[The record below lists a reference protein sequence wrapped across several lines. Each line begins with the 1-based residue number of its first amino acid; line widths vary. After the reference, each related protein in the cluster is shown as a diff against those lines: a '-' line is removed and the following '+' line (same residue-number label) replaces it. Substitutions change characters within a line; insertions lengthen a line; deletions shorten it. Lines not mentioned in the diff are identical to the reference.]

1 MLPWLLCGALAA
13 IVLVLCVRL
22 RLLKKSLDNI
32 AAQLGERLS
41 SDTNNPIF
49 LPTRDSHAR
58 KLAAELNIQ
67 LKELR
72 RLRQRYENGDRELK
86 EAVTNVSHD
95 LRTPLT
101 AICGYLELL
110 DRGDKTPA
118 QARYLSLIAG
128 RAEAMRQL
136 TEELLRYSVAASL
149 EDDLSLEPVD
159 LGAAVEEAA
168 AALYGAFVERGVVPT
183 VSLPEERVVR
193 DLDRAA
199 LSRVLGN
206 LLSNALKYS
215 GGDLDVVLDG
225 AGTITLSNAAP
236 GLDEVQVGRLFDRF
250 YTVETGRSSTGLG
263 LSIARALTERMGGS
277 IAARYEAGRLAV
289 VLSFPAPRP
298 NSPQHERSARRG

>member
-1 MLPWLLCGALAA
+1 MLPWLICAALAA

-22 RLLKKSLDNI
+22 YLLQKSLDDI

-49 LPTRDSHAR
+49 LPTRNPHAR
-58 KLAAELNIQ
+58 RLAAALNVQ

-72 RLRQRYENGDRELK
+72 RQRQQYESGDRELR

-110 DRGDKTPA
+110 DKGDKTPD
-118 QARYLSLIAG
+118 QARYLALIAG

-136 TEELLRYSVAASL
+136 TQELLRYSVAAGGEEEL
-149 EDDLSLEPVD
+149 CLEPVD
-159 LGAAVEEAA
+159 LNAAVEEAIA
-168 AALYGAFVERGVVPT
+168 SFYAALTERGITPR

-193 DLDRAA
+193 ELDRAA
-199 LSRVLGN
+199 LARVLGN
-206 LLSNALKYS
+206 LLNNALKYS
-215 GGDLDVVLDG
+215 GGDLDVVLEEAG
-225 AGTITLSNAAP
+225 AITLSNAAP

-250 YTVETGRSSTGLG
+250 YTVESARSSTGLG
-263 LSIARALTERMGGS
+263 LSIARTLTERMGGT
-277 IAARYEAGRLAV
+277 IAARYGQGRLYV
-289 VLSFPAPRP
+289 VLSL
-298 NSPQHERSARRG
+298 

>member
-13 IVLVLCVRL
+13 VVLVLCVRL
-22 RLLKKSLDNI
+22 HLLQHTLDDI

-49 LPTRDSHAR
+49 LPSRDPHAL
-58 KLAAELNIQ
+58 KLAAELNVQ

-72 RLRQRYENGDRELK
+72 RQRQRYENGDRELK

-110 DRGDKTPA
+110 DKGDKTPD
-118 QARYLSLIAG
+118 QARYLALIAD

-136 TEELLRYSVAASL
+136 TEELLRYSVAAGG
-149 EDDLSLEPVD
+149 EEEPQLEPVD
-159 LGAAVEEAA
+159 LNANLEEAVA
-168 AALYGAFVERGVVPT
+168 SFYGALVGGGVTPS
-183 VSLPEERVVR
+183 VSLPAERVIR
-193 DLDRAA
+193 NLDQAA

-206 LLSNALKYS
+206 LLNNALKYS
-215 GGDLDVVLDG
+215 GGDLDVVLEAD
-225 AGTITLSNAAP
+225 GTITLSNAAP

-250 YTVETGRSSTGLG
+250 YTVETGRRSTGLG
-263 LSIARALTERMGGS
+263 LSIARSLTERMGGA
-277 IAARYEAGRLAV
+277 ITARYEEGRLTV
-289 VLSFPAPRP
+289 VLRFPRA
-298 NSPQHERSARRG
+298 S

>member
-1 MLPWLLCGALAA
+1 MLPWLLCGGLAA
-13 IVLVLCVRL
+13 IVLILCVRL
-22 RLLKKSLDNI
+22 RLLQKALDDI
-32 AAQLGERLS
+32 AAQLEERLS

-49 LPTRDSHAR
+49 LSTRDPHAR
-58 KLAAELNIQ
+58 KLAGALNVQ

-72 RLRQRYENGDRELK
+72 RQRQRYENGDRELR

-110 DRGDKTPA
+110 DKGEKSPA
-118 QARYLSLIAG
+118 QARYLALIAD

-136 TEELLRYSVAASL
+136 TEELLRYSVAAGPEEGLTAES
-149 EDDLSLEPVD
+149 VD
-159 LGAAVEEAA
+159 LNAAVEEAVA
-168 AALYGAFVERGVVPT
+168 SFYGALVEGGVTPS

-193 DLDRAA
+193 SLDRAA

-206 LLSNALKYS
+206 LLNNALRHG
-215 GGDLDVVLDG
+215 GGDLEVTLDS
-225 AGTITLSNAAP
+225 AGVITLSNAAP

-263 LSIARALTERMGGS
+263 LSIARALTERMGGT
-277 IAARYEAGRLAV
+277 IAARYEAGRLWV
-289 VLSFPAPRP
+289 SLRF
-298 NSPQHERSARRG
+298 

>member
-13 IVLVLCVRL
+13 VVLVLCVRL
-22 RLLKKSLDNI
+22 RLLQHTLDDI

-49 LPTRDSHAR
+49 LPSRDPHAL
-58 KLAAELNIQ
+58 KLAAELNVQ

-72 RLRQRYENGDRELK
+72 RQRQRYENGDRELK

-110 DRGDKTPA
+110 DKGDKTLD
-118 QARYLSLIAG
+118 QARYLALIAD

-136 TEELLRYSVAASL
+136 TEELLRYSVAAGG
-149 EDDLSLEPVD
+149 EEEPQLEPVD
-159 LGAAVEEAA
+159 LNANLEEAVA
-168 AALYGAFVERGVVPT
+168 SFYGALVEGGVTPS
-183 VSLPEERVVR
+183 VSLPGERVIR
-193 DLDRAA
+193 NLNRAA

-206 LLSNALKYS
+206 LLNNALKYS
-215 GGDLDVVLDG
+215 GGDLDVVLEAD
-225 AGTITLSNAAP
+225 GTITLSNAAP

-250 YTVETGRSSTGLG
+250 YTVETGRRSTGLG
-263 LSIARALTERMGGS
+263 LSIARSLTERMGGA
-277 IAARYEAGRLAV
+277 ITARYEEGRLTV
-289 VLSFPAPRP
+289 VLRFPRA
-298 NSPQHERSARRG
+298 S

>member
-13 IVLVLCVRL
+13 AVLALLVKL
-22 RLLKKSLDNI
+22 RLLQKALDGI
-32 AAQLGERLS
+32 AAQLEERLS

-49 LPTRDSHAR
+49 LSTQDPHAR
-58 KLAAELNIQ
+58 KLTGALNIR

-110 DRGDKTPA
+110 DKEEKSPA
-118 QARYLSLIAG
+118 QARYLALIAG

-149 EDDLSLEPVD
+149 EDELSLEPVD
-159 LGAAVEEAA
+159 LNAAVEEAVA
-168 AALYGAFVERGVVPT
+168 SLYGALMEAGIAPA

-193 DLDRAA
+193 SLDRAA

-206 LLSNALKYS
+206 LLNNALRHG
-215 GGDLDVVLDG
+215 GGDLEVALSPD
-225 AGTITLSNAAP
+225 GTITLSNAAS
-236 GLDEVQVGRLFDRF
+236 GLDQVQVGRLFDRF

-263 LSIARALTERMGGS
+263 LSIAKALTERMGGT
-277 IAARYEAGRLAV
+277 IAAQYLAGRLSV
-289 VLSFPAPRP
+289 SIRFPAPR
-298 NSPQHERSARRG
+298 